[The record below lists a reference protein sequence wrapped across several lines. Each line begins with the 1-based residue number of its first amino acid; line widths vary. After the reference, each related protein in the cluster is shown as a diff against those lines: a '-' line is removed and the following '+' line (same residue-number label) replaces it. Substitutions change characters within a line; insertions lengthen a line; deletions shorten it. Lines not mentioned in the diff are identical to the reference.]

1 MSEDNKAGGAVSGA
15 QHTPGPWLLS
25 EYKEDGFLTF
35 TLEAGN
41 GSCHGGNLL
50 LDGVEIEGM
59 SMAEQRA
66 TARLISAAPELLAA
80 AEAQEAADAAL
91 PSSMVGPAHAHWQ
104 SLEDK
109 AGKMRRAA
117 IAKATG
123 A

>member
-15 QHTPGPWLLS
+15 RHTPGPWLLS

-80 AEAQEAADAAL
+80 LQTLVSADDRQNAHTPEQMDAA
-91 PSSMVGPAHAHWQ
+91 
-104 SLEDK
+104 
-109 AGKMRRAA
+109 RAA
-117 IAKATG
+117 IAKAVRS
-123 A
+123 